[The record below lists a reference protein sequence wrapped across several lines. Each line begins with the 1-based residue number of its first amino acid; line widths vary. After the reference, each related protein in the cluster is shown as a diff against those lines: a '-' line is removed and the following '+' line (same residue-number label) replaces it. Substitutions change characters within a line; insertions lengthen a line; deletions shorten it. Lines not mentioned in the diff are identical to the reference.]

1 MRCGLHGMPLRDLQT
16 QMLDALLAASPEGA
30 VALIAA
36 PADEALPR
44 LRVYQNNV
52 QSNFEE
58 ALRSSFPAVERLVGA
73 EYFRQTAQSFQRRHP
88 SLSGD
93 LLHAGRLFPG
103 YLVHLHGDD
112 DFSYLGDVARLEWLI
127 QETLLSTDH
136 APLDLQAL
144 SRVAPGEYDA
154 LRFELHP
161 ALRLFESRYPVL
173 RIWKANVVEAEP
185 EIIHLQSGGDR
196 LAVMQRELQLQ
207 FHRLNAAEH
216 GFLNS
221 LSRGDSFAAAVDYG
235 SASDPDFDATA
246 ALQRFVSAG
255 AITGL
260 RF

>member
-1 MRCGLHGMPLRDLQT
+1 MPSLRDLQT

-30 VALIAA
+30 VPLIAA
-36 PADEALPR
+36 PADQALPR

-52 QSNFEE
+52 QSNFED

-73 EYFRQTAQSFQRRHP
+73 EYFRQTAHRFQRHHP
-88 SLSGD
+88 SPSGD
-93 LLHAGRLFPG
+93 LLHAGSLFPG
-103 YLVHLHGDD
+103 YLAHLHADD

-136 APLDLQAL
+136 APLNLPAL
-144 SRVAPGEYDA
+144 SRVAPGAYDA
-154 LRFELHP
+154 LRLELHP

-173 RIWKANVVEAEP
+173 RIWTANVGDAEP

-207 FHRLNAAEH
+207 FHRLNATEH

-221 LSRGDSFAAAVDYG
+221 LSRGDTFAAAVDCG
-235 SASDPDFDATA
+235 STSDPDFDATA

-255 AITGL
+255 AIVGF